1 MLKGNIFEIPNI
13 DWNNNLASHLVVCR
27 TVSADSEESAE
38 TNVVFKQPDDEK

>member
-1 MLKGNIFEIPNI
+1 MLNGNIFEMPNI

-27 TVSADSEESAE
+27 TDSGESAE